1 MVRIRVLGQLTAEVA
16 GQSVDL
22 GTSLQRAVVARLV
35 SAAGHIVSTDRFI
48 DDLWQGQAPPK
59 ALAALQ
65 VYVSN
70 LRRALEPGRLPRTP
84 ATVLVSA
91 PPGYRLQLAPDAVDA
106 WRFPRLID
114 EAVRELNAGHPETAI
129 KRIDEGLGLFTG
141 PAYAEF
147 ADEEWAVAEA
157 AQLEELKLVAIEYRA
172 EAGLALGGQA
182 AAVPELERHVT
193 AHPLRENAVRLLALS
208 YYRAGRQG
216 EALAV
221 IRRTR
226 ELLADELGVDPG
238 PALRT
243 LETDILA
250 QTETLQHTPP
260 PVRPKSAVMLPSPE
274 IVGRTAELARLT
286 TAAGLARG
294 GFRVAWL
301 GGDPGAG
308 KSTLAEALARQLA
321 GQGWT
326 TAVGRC
332 PETLGGVP
340 PAWAWSEVLRQLFG
354 VRTPTAEVAARL
366 APLLVDDAPPVGQF
380 WLARAVGE
388 FLDGVPGPLLI
399 VLEDVHRADDET
411 LHLLRHL
418 AARLA
423 ETQVLVLLTHR
434 PSEAS
439 DDLMAT
445 GAALAVQAA
454 ENLTLDGLGVADV
467 ATLVRERSGVEV
479 SPATIV
485 TIAERT
491 GGNPL
496 FVSEMARLL
505 GAEGA
510 AAAYRLPPGVRDVLR
525 RRLAR
530 LPATAQTTLRN
541 AAVLGRDADA
551 DVLIAMPDS
560 DEETVLDGLEA
571 GVLSGLLTEPAP
583 GKVRFAHVLVR
594 ETLYEDIPRLRR
606 TRLHAKVLTAL
617 ESVRPGD
624 VGALGHHALAAATPA
639 TAIRAAGYAL
649 RAAAKVSALYA
660 HREAVS
666 LLRDA
671 LDVLDQATEPDHAVT
686 LDVMCRLVSA
696 HVHAGDVS
704 RALKTRAE
712 ALALARRL
720 GDPQGVARVAASL
733 DAPLLWTIRPTNIPD
748 LEMIAAI
755 RESIPLADPPL
766 RGRLLVALCHQLE
779 GHDMAG
785 IEVASAEASEIAREL
800 DDPVLRC
807 MALNGLYWVVNY
819 PLRRAELAEVG
830 RQLLE
835 ISEAHGLPAYRALGH
850 YLMIMVTLGDCDR
863 AQARWHAEQATK
875 LATSGQLGHMLAI
888 VAILDEIDLVMAGD
902 FAAAEAAC
910 QTLADQ
916 IAETGGVNASAFGA
930 LALFAIRHLRGRGGE
945 SVAEIKDVMH
955 LYGDELHEAYIR
967 ALVAAGRLDEAH
979 AEWQPGSPPARGV
992 YWEFMAVLRAETA
1005 MILDS
1010 REVAAECY
1018 RDLGLLAGEFA
1029 GMHTGSV
1036 TLGPIDHTLGE
1047 LAEYLGDR
1055 SAARAHHAAAVE
1067 VANRAGSPYFAQQAR
1082 KALRRL

>member
-16 GQSVDL
+16 GQPVDL

-59 ALAALQ
+59 ALGALQ

-70 LRRALEPGRLPRTP
+70 LRRVLEPGRLPRTP

-91 PPGYRLQLAPDAVDA
+91 PPGYRLQLDPDAVDA

-114 EAVRELNAGHPETAI
+114 EAVRVLNAGEPATAI
-129 KRIDEGLGLFTG
+129 KRIDEALNLWTG
-141 PAYAEF
+141 SPYAEF

-157 AQLEELKLVAIEYRA
+157 AQLEELKLVAVEYRA
-172 EAGLALGGQA
+172 EAGLALGGHA
-182 AAVPELERHVT
+182 AAVPDLERHVA

-226 ELLADELGVDPG
+226 ETLADELGVDPG

-243 LETDILA
+243 LEGDILA
-250 QTETLQHTPP
+250 QTETLQLTPP
-260 PVRPKSAVMLPSPE
+260 PVRPKRAAAPAAPG

-286 TAAGLARG
+286 TAANLARG

-301 GGDPGAG
+301 GGDAGAG

-321 GQGWT
+321 AAGWA

-340 PAWAWSEVLRQLFG
+340 PAWAWSEVLRQLSG
-354 VRTPTAEVAARL
+354 VRPLTPELASRL
-366 APLLVDDAPPVGQF
+366 APLLTDDAPPVGQF

-388 FLDGVPGPLLI
+388 FLDEVPGPLLI

-418 AARLA
+418 AVRLA
-423 ETQVLVLLTHR
+423 ETPVLVLLTHR
-434 PSEAS
+434 PTETN

-445 GAALAVQAA
+445 RAALAVQAA

-479 SPATIV
+479 GAATIV

-505 GAEGA
+505 GAEGVS
-510 AAAYRLPPGVRDVLR
+510 AAYRLPPGVRDVIR

-551 DVLIAMPDS
+551 DVLIALPEA

-606 TRLHAKVLTAL
+606 TRLHAKVLTTL

-639 TAIRAAGYAL
+639 TAIRAAGYGL
-649 RAAAKVSALYA
+649 RAAAKASGLYA
-660 HREAVS
+660 HREAVT
-666 LLRDA
+666 LLRGALEALGQAAEPDDA
-671 LDVLDQATEPDHAVT
+671 LT

-696 HVHAGDVS
+696 QALSGDISAAV
-704 RALKTRAE
+704 RVRAE
-712 ALALARRL
+712 AVALARRM
-720 GDPQGVARVAASL
+720 GDPQGLARAACL
-733 DAPLLWTIRPTNIPD
+733 DAPLIWTIRASRTMETD
-748 LEMIAAI
+748 MVAAI
-755 RESIPLADPPL
+755 RESIPSADPPL
-766 RGRLLVALCHQLE
+766 RARLLVALCHQLE
-779 GHDMAG
+779 GHDHTA
-785 IEVASAEASEIAREL
+785 IEAASAEAMRIARDL
-800 DDPVLRC
+800 DDPVLLC
-807 MALNGLYWVVNY
+807 MALNGLYWVLVY
-819 PLRRAELAEVG
+819 PLRRTELASAG
-830 RQLLE
+830 RQMLE
-835 ISEAHGLPAYRALGH
+835 MSETHGLPAYQALGH
-850 YLMIMVTLGDCDR
+850 YHMVMVSLGNCDR
-863 AQARWHAEQATK
+863 AQARWHAEQAAK
-875 LATSGQLGHMLAI
+875 YSTSGQLGHMLAI
-888 VAILDEIDLVMAGD
+888 VAILDALDLVIAGEFD
-902 FAAAEAAC
+902 AAEAAYG
-910 QTLADQ
+910 TLTDR
-916 IAETGGVNASAFGA
+916 IAETGGINAAVFGA
-930 LALFAIRHLRGRGGE
+930 VARFAVRHLAGRGGE
-945 SVAEIKDVMH
+945 SLQEITDILH
-955 LYGDELHEAYIR
+955 IYGDELHELYIR
-967 ALVAAGRLDEAH
+967 ALIAAGHVDEAR
-979 AEWQPGSPPARGV
+979 AAWRPDIPAKPEV
-992 YWEFMAVLRAETA
+992 YWACFTVLRAETA
-1005 MILDS
+1005 MILGN
-1010 REVAAECY
+1010 REVAAWCY
-1018 RDLGLLAGEFA
+1018 RELGQLSGEIAGL
-1029 GMHTGSV
+1029 HSGSV
-1036 TLGPIDHTLGE
+1036 TLGPIDQTLGE
-1047 LAEYLGDR
+1047 LAEYLNDPA
-1055 SAARAHHAAAVE
+1055 AARTHYTSAVE
-1067 VANRAGSPYFAQQAR
+1067 TADRVGSTHFAQQAR
-1082 KALRRL
+1082 EALHRL

>member
-1 MVRIRVLGQLTAEVA
+1 MGQLTAEVA
-16 GQSVDL
+16 GQPVDL

-70 LRRALEPGRLPRTP
+70 LRRILEPGRLPRTP

-91 PPGYRLQLAPDAVDA
+91 PPGYRLQLDPDAVDA

-114 EAVRELNAGHPETAI
+114 EAVRMLNGGKPAAAIEL
-129 KRIDEGLGLFTG
+129 IDEALGLWTG
-141 PAYAEF
+141 SAYAEF
-147 ADEEWAVAEA
+147 AEEEWAVAEA
-157 AQLEELKLVAIEYRA
+157 AQLEELKLVAVEYRA
-172 EAGLALGGQA
+172 EAGLALGRHA
-182 AAVPELERHVT
+182 EAVPELERHVA

-226 ELLADELGVDPG
+226 EKLADELGVDPG

-243 LETDILA
+243 IEGDILA
-250 QTETLQHTPP
+250 QTETLQLTPLP
-260 PVRPKSAVMLPSPE
+260 PVQAKRAAAPTAPE
-274 IVGRTAELARLT
+274 IVGRTAELARLA
-286 TAAGLARG
+286 TAANLARG

-301 GGDPGAG
+301 GGDAGLG

-321 GQGWT
+321 SAGWT

-340 PAWAWSEVLRQLFG
+340 PAWAWSEVLQQLIG
-354 VRTPTAEVAARL
+354 VRAPTPEVAARL
-366 APLLVDDAPPVGQF
+366 APLLTDDAPQVGQF
-380 WLARAVGE
+380 WLARAVGD
-388 FLDGVPGPLLI
+388 FLDEVPGPLLI

-423 ETQVLVLLTHR
+423 ETPMLVLLTHR
-434 PSEAS
+434 PSEAT

-445 GAALAVQAA
+445 GAALAVQAV
-454 ENLTLDGLGVADV
+454 ENLTLDGLSVADV

-479 SPATIV
+479 GPATIV

-505 GAEGA
+505 GAEGLS
-510 AAAYRLPPGVRDVLR
+510 AAYRLPPGVRDVIR

-551 DVLIAMPDS
+551 DVLIAMPDA
-560 DEETVLDGLEA
+560 DEDTVLDGLEA

-606 TRLHAKVLTAL
+606 TRLHEKVVNTL

-624 VGALGHHALAAATPA
+624 VGALGHHALAAATPGS
-639 TAIRAAGYAL
+639 AIRAAGYGM
-649 RAAAKVSALYA
+649 RAAAKASSLYA
-660 HREAVS
+660 HREAVTLLKSS
-666 LLRDA
+666 LDA
-671 LDVLDQATEPDHAVT
+671 LRQAADPDDALT

-696 HVHAGDVS
+696 LAHAGDIVEAV
-704 RALKTRAE
+704 RIRAE
-712 ALALARRL
+712 AVALGRRL
-720 GDPQGVARVAASL
+720 GDSLGMARAAASL
-733 DAPLLWTIRPTNIPD
+733 DAPLIWTIRPSNVLD
-748 LEMIAAI
+748 AAMVATI

-766 RGRLLVALCHQLE
+766 RCRLLVALCHQLE
-779 GHDMAG
+779 GHDHPG
-785 IEVASAEASEIAREL
+785 VEVASAEAIQIARDL
-800 DDPVLRC
+800 QDPLLLC
-807 MALNGLYWVVNY
+807 MALNGFYWATNY
-819 PLRRAELAEVG
+819 PLRRADLESVG
-830 RQLLE
+830 RQMLE
-835 ISEAHGLPAYRALGH
+835 VSQAHGLPGYQAFGH
-850 YLMIMVTLGDCDR
+850 YLIGRVALADCDR
-863 AQARWHAEQATK
+863 ALARWHAEQATRYC
-875 LATSGQLGHMLAI
+875 TSGQLGHMLGIIAL
-888 VAILDEIDLVMAGD
+888 LDALDLVVAGD
-902 FAAAEAAC
+902 FDAAEAAYRRF
-910 QTLADQ
+910 AAQ
-916 IAETGGVNASAFGA
+916 IAEMGGINAAVFGA
-930 LALFAIRHLRGRGGE
+930 VALFTVRHLAGRGGE
-945 SVAEIKDVMH
+945 VLQELSDVIHIYEQDIHEMH
-955 LYGDELHEAYIR
+955 AR
-967 ALVAAGRLDEAH
+967 ALIAAGHVDEARVI
-979 AEWQPGSPPARGV
+979 WQPDLIPKEEVFWSC
-992 YWEFMAVLRAETA
+992 FTVLRAETA
-1005 MILDS
+1005 MLLDN
-1010 REVAAECY
+1010 RDVAADCY
-1018 RDLGLLAGEFA
+1018 DLLQEMSGEFA
-1029 GMHTGSV
+1029 GLHSGSV
-1036 TLGPIDHTLGE
+1036 TLGPVDQTLAE
-1047 LAEYLGDR
+1047 LAEYLGDPE
-1055 SAARAHHAAAVE
+1055 AARTWYARAVE
-1067 VANRAGSPYFAQQAR
+1067 TASRIGSAHFARQATES
-1082 KALRRL
+1082 LRRL